1 MSEIRATT
9 ISDAAGTGPI
19 TLTKQSAAKATVDC
33 TPAGVINTSF
43 NVSSAIDGSTGLTT
57 INLTSSLAS
66 ALETVIVGIH
76 SDGTINRAIVAN
88 NTSASSILTEA
99 FACTVGTVTDG
110 GVDFSLSAHGDL
122 A

>member
-1 MSEIRATT
+1 MSTLKVTNIQATGETASRAV
-9 ISDAAGTGPI
+9 SGVAA
-19 TLTKQSAAKATVDC
+19 ATVDC
-33 TPAGVINTSF
+33 TPAGVVNTSF
-43 NVSSAIDGSTGLTT
+43 NVSSATDGSTGLTT

-110 GVDFSLSAHGDL
+110 GVDFSLSTHGDL